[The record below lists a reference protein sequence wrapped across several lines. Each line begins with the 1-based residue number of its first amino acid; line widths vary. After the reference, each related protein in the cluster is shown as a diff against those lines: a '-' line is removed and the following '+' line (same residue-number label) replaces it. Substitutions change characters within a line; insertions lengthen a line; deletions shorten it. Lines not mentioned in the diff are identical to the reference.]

1 MKTAIYSLKM
11 QPRSLLHGLTFSC
24 VKDALAKEEAAADAE
39 CVKDEGG
46 AGGEMVVAEEQRGSL
61 RPLPRD
67 ERPLKCKGQCSTCMP
82 FPYPLTHPC
91 IVALSSSLL
100 KLDC

>member
-1 MKTAIYSLKM
+1 L
-11 QPRSLLHGLTFSC
+11 R

-39 CVKDEGG
+39 GVKEEGG
-46 AGGEMVVAEEQRGSL
+46 SGGEMVVAEEQRGPL

-67 ERPLKCKGQCSTCMP
+67 ERPLKCKGQCFTRI
-82 FPYPLTHPC
+82 PLPHPLLNPC

-100 KLDC
+100 ELDC